1 MLLRRRRR
9 SVWIK
14 ALISRATNLIGFL
27 QNGRKLFTL
36 SKLMEERYQ
45 FIFNYE
51 DYFYQQACRFA
62 LQNDKEKSLSLL
74 GRAVEHGFY
83 KLEDFESAI
92 KDSTIFSGIVED
104 MTYQK
109 LKRSLYGDKHETG

>member
-1 MLLRRRRR
+1 
-9 SVWIK
+9 
-14 ALISRATNLIGFL
+14 
-27 QNGRKLFTL
+27 
-36 SKLMEERYQ
+36 MEERYQ

-109 LKRSLYGDKHETG
+109 LKRSLYGDKHETGWILSAIGAVFYAKKYPEVTAATLRSGH